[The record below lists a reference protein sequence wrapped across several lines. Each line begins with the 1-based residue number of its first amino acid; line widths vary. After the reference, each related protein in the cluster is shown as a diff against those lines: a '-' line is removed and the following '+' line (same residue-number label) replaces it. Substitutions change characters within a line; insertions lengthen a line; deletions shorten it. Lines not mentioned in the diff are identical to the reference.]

1 MATVS
6 PAVAPALHTVWAQL
20 TESLL
25 TVFDTHTVCAT
36 LAAQIA
42 PFTGAKTVVC
52 ISDDD
57 RQNYDVWIAAPDK
70 TTEQVRWRSEASG
83 LDPIVRSAGPQYLQ
97 KLSRSAAELLRSEL
111 WLLPH
116 HAVTT
121 VPLPNPP
128 SDQNPIPR
136 GAIILIDPPD
146 GCPLTPEALGQL
158 AMIATTFLD
167 RAYLQR
173 RVDRQNIEFSVIS
186 DISHS
191 LSATLNLAHI
201 FEQLR
206 GPIRQ
211 TLNVETLSVGLIDKP
226 TGDIVFVNTLMGPE
240 LQSLPSVRV
249 KQGQGIAGWVAEHGE
264 PVVLNDTYSD
274 KRFFSGVDRKSGFRT
289 RSMMCIPLQVE
300 ERRIGVLQAINRLSG
315 EFSDHDLGLLQA
327 LGGPLAAA
335 IENAN
340 LHADVVTSK
349 NRIETMLAGM
359 SEGFVTLTPEGI
371 ILRANDAFASLL
383 FSEPVDLGGRD
394 IRDVVEL
401 RIGDLSNLINGILR
415 AQGSESPQLAADMR
429 HTSGRYVPVLIS
441 ASTMRDDD
449 GAVAEILLI
458 FSDLTMIREV
468 ERMREDL
475 FQSIVHELRT
485 PLATILM
492 YARLIRE
499 GKATQP
505 EKAERFLGVIERE
518 SDRLQKMV
526 REMLEVAR
534 LESRETQRGPQAVRL
549 NPIFDEI
556 LPAMADRAVQ
566 KGLQFRQ
573 RIAEDLPPVMGNSET
588 YHTVVKNLIE
598 NAVKYTPSGE
608 VRISA
613 READGFVLIEVTD
626 DGIGIPKEALPHLF
640 KRFYRTQTA
649 VERGIAGTGL
659 GLYLVKESLQTYNG
673 QIEVTSEPDQGSTFR
688 VHLPIAEET

>member
-1 MATVS
+1 MLMTT
-6 PAVAPALHTVWAQL
+6 VAPAATDLHDLWTQL
-20 TESLL
+20 TEALL
-25 TVFDTHTVCAT
+25 PIFDTHSVCAL
-36 LAAQIA
+36 LAGHIA
-42 PFTGAKTVVC
+42 AFAGVKTIVC

-57 RQNYDVWIAAPDK
+57 RQHYDVWIGMPDGAV
-70 TTEQVRWRSEASG
+70 EQIRWRRETAGLEAIVKASG
-83 LDPIVRSAGPQYLQ
+83 VQVLE
-97 KLSRSAAELLRSEL
+97 KLSRPAAEVLRSDL

-116 HAVTT
+116 HALTAASLPT
-121 VPLPNPP
+121 PPNDLSLVPN
-128 SDQNPIPR
+128 
-136 GAIILIDPPD
+136 GAIILIDPPRT
-146 GCPLTPEALGQL
+146 CPLTPESLGQL
-158 AMIATTFLD
+158 TMIATAFLD

-173 RVDRQNIEFSVIS
+173 RVDRQNVEFGVIS

-191 LSATLNLAHI
+191 LSATLNLGGI

-211 TLNVETLSVGLIDKP
+211 TLNVETLSVGLIDP
-226 TGDIVFVNTLMGPE
+226 ATGDIVFVNRLMGPE
-240 LQSLPSVRV
+240 LQALPSVRV
-249 KQGQGIAGWVAEHGE
+249 KQGQGIAGWVAQHGE

-300 ERRIGVLQAINRLSG
+300 DRRIGVLQAINRLSG
-315 EFSDHDLGLLQA
+315 EFSEHDLSLLQA

-340 LHADVVTSK
+340 LHMDVVTEK

-359 SEGFVTLTPEGI
+359 SEGLVTMTPEGI
-371 ILRANDAFASLL
+371 ILRANDAFVSLL
-383 FSEPVDLGGRD
+383 FSEPVNLSGRT
-394 IRDVVEL
+394 ISEVVEL
-401 RIGDLSNLINGILR
+401 RHGDLTPFVERI
-415 AQGSESPQLAADMR
+415 AQSGGSEYPQLAADLR
-429 HTSGRYVPVLIS
+429 HANGRFVPVLIS
-441 ASTMRDDD
+441 ATPMLAED
-449 GAVAEILLI
+449 GTVTELLLV

-492 YARLIRE
+492 YARLLRE
-499 GKATQP
+499 GKAQQP

-518 SDRLQKMV
+518 SDRLQRMV
-526 REMLEVAR
+526 RQMLEVAR
-534 LESRETQRGPQAVRL
+534 LESREGQRGPQPVNL

-556 LPAMADRAVQ
+556 LPAMAERALQ

-573 RIAEDLPPVMGNSET
+573 RIEEDLPPVQGNPET
-588 YHTVVKNLIE
+588 YHTVLKNLVE

-608 VRISA
+608 VRVSA
-613 READGFVLIEVTD
+613 RQADGFVIIEVTD
-626 DGIGIPKEALPHLF
+626 EGIGIPQEALPHLF
-640 KRFYRTQTA
+640 KRFYRTQRA

-659 GLYLVKESLQTYNG
+659 GLYLVKESLHTYNG
-673 QIEVTSEPDQGSTFR
+673 QIDVTSEPDKGSTFR
-688 VHLPIAEET
+688 VRLPVIED